1 MESDNG
7 KQYYYQTVQKEDVK
21 SMVPI
26 WNQVVEEGVAFP
38 QLETLSTAGGRRF
51 LRGRVIVVSQR
62 MRQEELSECIYCIP
76 II

>member
-1 MESDNG
+1 MKSNIIIR
-7 KQYYYQTVQKEDVK
+7 QYKKEDVK

-38 QLETLSTAGGRRF
+38 QLETLSTAGGF

>member
-1 MESDNG
+1 MESNIIIR
-7 KQYYYQTVQKEDVK
+7 QYKKEDVK

-38 QLETLSTAGGRRF
+38 QLETLSTAGF